1 MLITFSGLD
10 GAGKSTLIALLRQRL
25 ELDGRSVRVL
35 TMYDHVGLY
44 AAVRAVRDRLAGH
57 GAPASTDTDRLGGD
71 LLPGRPASLGLKMLR
86 HPGIKRIVYVFDLLL
101 FVGYRLLLERCLGRV
116 LILDRYFYD
125 SLADVADGRR
135 WVFVKAFLR
144 LLPRPD
150 VAVFVDVPAEV
161 AFARKQ
167 EYPLD
172 YLRERRRKYVKI
184 FEWLDQPLIIANV
197 DAQKAADRV
206 YEASMKRSGMAR

>member
-1 MLITFSGLD
+1 
-10 GAGKSTLIALLRQRL
+10 
-25 ELDGRSVRVL
+25 
-35 TMYDHVGLY
+35 
-44 AAVRAVRDRLAGH
+44 
-57 GAPASTDTDRLGGD
+57 
-71 LLPGRPASLGLKMLR
+71 MLR